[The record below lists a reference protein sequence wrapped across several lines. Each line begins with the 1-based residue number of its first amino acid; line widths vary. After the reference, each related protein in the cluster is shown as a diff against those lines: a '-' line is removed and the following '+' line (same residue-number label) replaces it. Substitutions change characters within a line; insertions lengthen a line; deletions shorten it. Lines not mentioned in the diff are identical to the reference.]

1 MIYDDVFLKSWDFQ
15 KLDSY
20 QPGAAPLN
28 QATMGW
34 SAGAPCVH
42 WHLTLG
48 RMVIMVKRAGLSGV
62 RMCQNMPNTWSKDKQ
77 TIGWYICICLYIY
90 YYIYIY
96 YVYIYIYNEI
106 LLWKKS
112 WWNTENWEN
121 VLFPEFE
128 KEHRKTALP
137 TGSSSRI
144 LFKDTPERTSI
155 YRLVI

>member
-90 YYIYIY
+90 YY
-96 YVYIYIYNEI
+96 YIYIICIYIMKYCYERNLGETLKI
-106 LLWKKS
+106 GRTFCFQNLKR
-112 WWNTENWEN
+112 NTE
-121 VLFPEFE
+121 
-128 KEHRKTALP
+128 KLP
-137 TGSSSRI
+137 CQLDPLRGYSSRI
-144 LFKDTPERTSI
+144 LQKEHLYT
-155 YRLVI
+155 VW